1 MKKKGSDVNTT
12 YFGSNLLSLAAGLEE
27 PHKTDITCYLLI
39 KGATYLNIASEEAK
53 QAGQNVT
60 NLHKQIFFKAINEN
74 KLEVIK
80 KFVEIY
86 GFDVNTEYY
95 SNTPLSTAINLKS
108 RKEVVKYLIS
118 KKADTNAA
126 MSVAATEGNLNG
138 IKLLL
143 NAGAKIN
150 GTDNESPLMLAS
162 EHRHVSVVKY
172 LLEHGADYN
181 VKGWERDNL
190 NSDVSSQL
198 TKITEIS
205 TLCKKANNTNTQ
217 KILDKISLTSISSN
231 YDGYRNLSPAQIEQ
245 QFSKFKKQLEQDL
258 QNFVE
263 INALLEDYSS
273 GRKTPINTNIVVDDE
288 SYVSDFKV
296 ETKTGSRLEHTPS
309 QSGIFNTFSLE
320 RLDEEKTSLGGDM
333 KIFDSEFED

>member
-1 MKKKGSDVNTT
+1 MLSCNTGAGPDVNAT
-12 YFGSNLLSLAAGLEE
+12 YFGSNLLSLAAGLAE
-27 PHKTDITCYLLI
+27 PHKTDITYYLSI
-39 KGATYLNIASEEAK
+39 KGVTYLNITLEEAK
-53 QAGQNVT
+53 QAGQNAT
-60 NLHKQIFFKAINEN
+60 NLRKQIFFKAINED

-108 RKEVVKYLIS
+108 KKEVVKCLIS

-126 MSVAATEGNLNG
+126 MSVVATEGNLDG

-150 GTDNESPLMLAS
+150 DTDNESPLMLAS

-231 YDGYRNLSPAQIEQ
+231 YDGYRNLSPEQIE
-245 QFSKFKKQLEQDL
+245 
-258 QNFVE
+258 
-263 INALLEDYSS
+263 
-273 GRKTPINTNIVVDDE
+273 
-288 SYVSDFKV
+288 
-296 ETKTGSRLEHTPS
+296 
-309 QSGIFNTFSLE
+309 
-320 RLDEEKTSLGGDM
+320 
-333 KIFDSEFED
+333 

>member
-1 MKKKGSDVNTT
+1 MDR
-12 YFGSNLLSLAAGLEE
+12 A
-27 PHKTDITCYLLI
+27 
-39 KGATYLNIASEEAK
+39 
-53 QAGQNVT
+53 
-60 NLHKQIFFKAINEN
+60 
-74 KLEVIK
+74 
-80 KFVEIY
+80 
-86 GFDVNTEYY
+86 
-95 SNTPLSTAINLKS
+95 
-108 RKEVVKYLIS
+108 
-118 KKADTNAA
+118 
-126 MSVAATEGNLNG
+126 
-138 IKLLL
+138 
-143 NAGAKIN
+143 
-150 GTDNESPLMLAS
+150 
-162 EHRHVSVVKY
+162 HRHVSVVKY

-245 QFSKFKKQLEQDL
+245 QFSKFKKQLKQDL